1 MNVECILSILFLL
14 PAFDEE
20 FGSYR
25 IFAYTASS
33 VSFSAFFTQDRKEQS
48 VFLMC
53 RFGESLFHRPYV
65 RKKCRIFGCSK
76 V

>member
-1 MNVECILSILFLL
+1 MWSAYFRFCFYCLHLMRNLDPTVFLQIQLL
-14 PAFDEE
+14 PFP
-20 FGSYR
+20 FLR
-25 IFAYTASS
+25 SS
-33 VSFSAFFTQDRKEQS
+33 LRTEKSNLF
-48 VFLMC
+48 FLMC